1 MTIFLYTFKV
11 LIIRLLT
18 AHNISLFNSNNN
30 NNSEHNNPLRA
41 MSTSSQTE
49 VNDHPSSLRVMY
61 DQHAKSPATL
71 GFLDQNYCFKSVV
84 THVHDARFGTD
95 PIN

>member
-1 MTIFLYTFKV
+1 
-11 LIIRLLT
+11 
-18 AHNISLFNSNNN
+18 
-30 NNSEHNNPLRA
+30 

-84 THVHDARFGTD
+84 TQVHDARFGTD